1 MRRSTFFFSRFGLA
15 EVLKLKGFGQLST
28 ATVWKHKRLRISFTS
43 VCFIGYTK
51 TITFS
56 QVMIENCQVFY
67 RDSRVHFQVHMGR
80 RNGVLFERGAL
91 DQFFLRQ
98 ELPQNFIH
106 WKWDGKKKVV
116 YFTSSVAQVVLLT
129 LIYSGNHIN
138 DRLVIKSNE
147 GRRKKSK
154 LASECDKM
162 PQVFLSS

>member
-1 MRRSTFFFSRFGLA
+1 MKEELWTSFSSGRSF
-15 EVLKLKGFGQLST
+15 LKTL
-28 ATVWKHKRLRISFTS
+28 
-43 VCFIGYTK
+43 Y
-51 TITFS
+51 
-56 QVMIENCQVFY
+56 IENE
-67 RDSRVHFQVHMGR
+67 M
-80 RNGVLFERGAL
+80 ER
-91 DQFFLRQ
+91 
-98 ELPQNFIH
+98 
-106 WKWDGKKKVV
+106 KVV